1 MLKRTIIAALVG
13 TALTAPALAS
23 ERCTEQPKS
32 QWLSQDQ
39 IAERLKA
46 QGIEVTRTETKR
58 SCYEIKGRDR
68 EGRRVE
74 LYVDPATAR
83 IVKRETE
90 KERS

>member
-1 MLKRTIIAALVG
+1 MLKRTIVAALAA
-13 TALTAPALAS
+13 ALASPALAS

-58 SCYEIKGRDR
+58 SCYEVKGKDR

-74 LYVDPATAR
+74 LHVDPATAR
-83 IVKRETE
+83 IVKRET
-90 KERS
+90 KGERS

>member
-1 MLKRTIIAALVG
+1 MLKRTIIAVLVG
-13 TALTAPALAS
+13 GALTAPALAS

-58 SCYEIKGRDR
+58 SCYEVKGRDR

-74 LYVDPATAR
+74 LHVDPATAR
-83 IVKRETE
+83 IVKRET
-90 KERS
+90 KDERS